1 MSSEWR
7 RVFEIAVP
15 VERVWEAFTN
25 REELNVLL
33 GPPPG
38 ETTPHEPG
46 AGMEILDAIRDAI
59 EASGK
64 SRYQLARESGVA
76 ESVLSR
82 LISGERGM
90 SVGTVERMADALGLE
105 IVVRPKRR
113 RRKCR

>member
-1 MSSEWR
+1 MSAAPAGLEHVSLPDGK
-7 RVFEIAVP
+7 ADATMP
-15 VERVWEAFTN
+15 
-25 REELNVLL
+25 
-33 GPPPG
+33 
-38 ETTPHEPG
+38 
-46 AGMEILDAIRDAI
+46 GMEILDAIRDAI

-113 RRKCR
+113 RRKGR